1 MPDINI
7 NWEPF
12 ISTRSRRTSH
22 TLPQITIA
30 KDTGRIAINSASC
43 ELIPNIYTY
52 NYAEIYCGSINEK
65 LKKIRIQFT
74 NEKTFKSVPL
84 TRKKYKGSYTAGV
97 MIHSKS
103 LVKNIYTVYPSF
115 PRTCHFSVEAQNTN
129 GHPSLCFDF
138 QDSLIDPL
146 SN

>member
-52 NYAEIYCGSINEK
+52 KYAEIYCGSINEK
-65 LKKIRIQFT
+65 LKK
-74 NEKTFKSVPL
+74 SVYNLL
-84 TRKKYKGSYTAGV
+84 TKK
-97 MIHSKS
+97 HSKVFLLHGKS
-103 LVKNIYTVYPSF
+103 TKAPT
-115 PRTCHFSVEAQNTN
+115 
-129 GHPSLCFDF
+129 
-138 QDSLIDPL
+138 PL
-146 SN
+146 EL